1 MVLTTEKADG
11 IYSSAFSAKKK
22 TMNKYLIL
30 KNTVANGKKL
40 EAGDVV
46 ELAESDGNSL
56 IGYNKAELTT
66 ADAKKKSSNRSVGL
80 KKSSKKLKK
89 TSE

>member
-1 MVLTTEKADG
+1 MTTDGMVGLTPTFPNKKEKV
-11 IYSSAFSAKKK
+11 
-22 TMNKYLIL
+22 MNKYLIL
-30 KNTVANGKKL
+30 SDTVADKKNVK
-40 EAGDVV
+40 AGDIV
-46 ELAESDGNSL
+46 ELAESDGNAL
-56 IGYNKAELTT
+56 ISYNKAELTT